1 MKKLKKIIL
10 SACFCLLIASA
21 VSVKAQA
28 ASVDHSVSVSY
39 TKQMDDGTDN
49 MTALPAG
56 TVKTGDDKSPT
67 IYASMVIIS
76 AAVLLLI
83 LIVDREKRKKEEAD
97 F

>member
-1 MKKLKKIIL
+1 
-10 SACFCLLIASA
+10 
-21 VSVKAQA
+21 
-28 ASVDHSVSVSY
+28 
-39 TKQMDDGTDN
+39 MDDGTDN

-83 LIVDREKRKKEEAD
+83 LIIDREKRKKEEAD